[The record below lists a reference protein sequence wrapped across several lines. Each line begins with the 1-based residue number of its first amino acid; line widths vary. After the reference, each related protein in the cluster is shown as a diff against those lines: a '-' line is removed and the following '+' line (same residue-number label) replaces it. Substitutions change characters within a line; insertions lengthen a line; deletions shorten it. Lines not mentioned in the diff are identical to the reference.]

1 MSPRHVLLV
10 TFPAQG
16 HINPS
21 LQFAKRLVN
30 MGIEVTFATS
40 VYAQR
45 RMAETATKDL
55 PTGLTIAP
63 YPDGYN
69 DGFTFRDDG
78 KKYMMEIRSRASKTL
93 KDTIMAAAE
102 QGRPVSC
109 LIYTL
114 LLPWVAEV
122 AREVHIPSAYLWIQS
137 ATAFNAYYC
146 YFNGYG
152 DQIKA
157 ESNDPTW
164 KIQLPGVPILL
175 SKHDIPSFMLPTSS
189 ERYSFAL
196 TSFNEQLEVLDV
208 ETKPK
213 VLVNTFDALE
223 PDVLKSIDKYE
234 LIGVGPLIPSAFL
247 DGKDPSDTSFGGDLF
262 QTSDD
267 YIEWLNSKPKSSV
280 VYVSFGTL
288 LSLPKAQM
296 EEIAKGLLDVGR
308 PFLWV
313 ARVNEKANEEK
324 KEEDEKLSCM
334 EELEKVGRIVSW
346 CSQLEVLTHPSSGCF
361 VTHCGWNSTLESIS
375 CGVPVV
381 AFPHWTDQ
389 GTNAKLIA
397 DVWRTGVRVIRANE
411 DGVVESGE
419 IRRCVEEVMD
429 GGEKSIELRQNAEK
443 WKGLAREAM
452 EENGS
457 SNTNLKAFLEE
468 VGAGCQSFF

>member
-21 LQFAKRLVN
+21 LQFAKRLVD

-45 RMAETATKDL
+45 RMEATAARDL
-55 PTGLTIAP
+55 PTGLTFSP
-63 YPDGYN
+63 YPDGYD

-78 KKYMMEIRSRASKTL
+78 NKYMMEIRSRASKTL

-122 AREVHIPSAYLWIQS
+122 AREVHIPSAHLWIQS
-137 ATAFNAYYC
+137 ATAFNAYYY
-146 YFNGYG
+146 YFNGFG

-164 KIQLPGVPILL
+164 KIQLPGIPTLL

-196 TSFNEQLEVLDV
+196 TSFNEQLEVFDV

-213 VLVNTFDALE
+213 VLVNTLDSLE

-262 QTSDD
+262 QKSDD

-280 VYVSFGTL
+280 VYVSFGSL
-288 LSLPKAQM
+288 LSLQRLRWRRLQ
-296 EEIAKGLLDVGR
+296 KGY
-308 PFLWV
+308 
-313 ARVNEKANEEK
+313 
-324 KEEDEKLSCM
+324 
-334 EELEKVGRIVSW
+334 
-346 CSQLEVLTHPSSGCF
+346 
-361 VTHCGWNSTLESIS
+361 
-375 CGVPVV
+375 
-381 AFPHWTDQ
+381 
-389 GTNAKLIA
+389 
-397 DVWRTGVRVIRANE
+397 
-411 DGVVESGE
+411 
-419 IRRCVEEVMD
+419 
-429 GGEKSIELRQNAEK
+429 
-443 WKGLAREAM
+443 
-452 EENGS
+452 
-457 SNTNLKAFLEE
+457 
-468 VGAGCQSFF
+468 